1 MAAFGSKEVRM
12 GFIRKVYS
20 ILSVQLVVTFGF
32 VLIFSLTSGA
42 KSFAANNPA
51 LVFVSMGAAIVSML
65 VLACCGE
72 VRRQVCNKQTDQLL
86 MTFGDRWHPFD

>member
-1 MAAFGSKEVRM
+1 M

-32 VLIFSLTSGA
+32 VLIFSLSSDA
-42 KSFAANNPA
+42 KSFAGRNPA
-51 LVFVSMGAAIVSML
+51 LMFVSMGTAIVAML

-72 VRRQVCNKQTDQLL
+72 VRRQVCINEKSIFLL
-86 MTFGDRWHPFD
+86 IGKYA